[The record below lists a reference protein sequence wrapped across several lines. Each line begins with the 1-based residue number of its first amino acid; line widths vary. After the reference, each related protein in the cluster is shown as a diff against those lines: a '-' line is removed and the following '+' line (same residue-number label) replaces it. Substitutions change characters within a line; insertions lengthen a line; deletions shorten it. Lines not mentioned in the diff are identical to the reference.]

1 MPMNNSQLSSMWGG
15 MPGRSMGMGRGMM
28 EFGMGGSLPGPP
40 RERGEE
46 DEEVAAE
53 DEEDM
58 GVIET
63 YSNYKP
69 SKLKVGL
76 PHPDPVVETASL
88 ASVESADVWY
98 TLSLPPDVINERQL
112 SALQLESITYACQRH
127 DTIMPSGERAG
138 FLIGDGA
145 GVGKGRTIAGI
156 IYENYLKGRKRA
168 IWVSVSNDLKYDA
181 ERDLADI
188 GAEGI
193 DVYFLSKM
201 KYAKINSQINGN
213 IRKGVIFATYSALI
227 GESQGGGKYKSRLKQ
242 LLHWCGDDFD
252 GCIVFD
258 ECHKAKNLC
267 PSGAGKPTK
276 TGQTVLELQ
285 NKLPK
290 ARVVYAS
297 ATGASE
303 PKHMAYMVRLGI
315 WGPGSPFRDFNDFL
329 GAVKKRGVG
338 AMEIVAM
345 DMKLR
350 GMYIARQ
357 LSFQGVSFRID
368 EVELDEELR
377 RVYNK
382 SVDLWV
388 ELLHKFTEAADLIDA
403 EKKMKK
409 TMWGQFWSSHQR
421 FFKYLCIA
429 SKVKHVCR
437 VAEEMQRMGKCV
449 VIGLQSTGEAR
460 TLEAVEREEELT
472 DFVSTSK
479 GVLQSLVEKHFPAP
493 DRGKITKILG
503 LGGKSTS
510 LLDELGISTERNG
523 KKKGGDMKVDLGKRK
538 VKRQAAAKAAKKV
551 KVDYDHD
558 GEADSDFE
566 ISDEEIAD
574 EEEDEEEYEESEASE
589 SDFNPFGSD
598 SDSDN
603 EDPWEKRGGKRTK
616 KKPKPKK
623 DKVDPFAHLVLGRK
637 DENGMRE
644 APPDT
649 SRVERAV
656 RMKEDLLTK
665 IEELG
670 HDLPANTLDHL
681 IDELGGPSLVAEM
694 TGRKGR
700 VVMDDKTG
708 EFRYESRSTDESV
721 SLEML
726 NCTEKERFMNG
737 DKYVA
742 IISEAASSGISL
754 QADRRVKNRKRR
766 VHMTLELPWS
776 ADRAIQQFGR
786 THRSNQISAPEY
798 VLLISDLAGE
808 HRFASI
814 VAKRLESLG
823 ALTHGD
829 RRATESR
836 DLSKFNIDNKYG
848 RAALEATFKAIMGYE
863 TPLVR
868 PPDEYQGD
876 FFKDIADGLVGVGLI
891 TSSEDC
897 PGVLTLDKGYNEMSK
912 FLNRI
917 LGMHVEKQNLLFKY
931 FSDTLAAIISQA
943 KRSGRYDQGILDV
956 GMTKEDRVELVK
968 THCFTRKHATGKAKI
983 ELHVL
988 QVERGMSWEAA
999 EQKKEEGAQDENE
1012 GYWLSMQVRNGKK
1025 TAILALMDETSKK
1038 GKNKKPDSKLFYVY
1052 RPNTGQE
1059 LKKKYKKVDGDE
1071 CKKHWNMQFESSAK
1085 TCSHAFWKGNCK
1097 NRMGGMECEIGL
1109 RRKTYNVLTGS
1120 VLSVWTL
1127 VESVLT
1133 NDGQKKG
1140 QHAKMQVVRMRL
1152 EDSEGAEGPQ
1162 KGRRIVGTLIPT
1174 TAVDQLVK
1182 MLGSGAEE
1190 NEEIIH

>member
-1 MPMNNSQLSSMWGG
+1 
-15 MPGRSMGMGRGMM
+15 M
-28 EFGMGGSLPGPP
+28 EQ
-40 RERGEE
+40 E

-63 YSNYKP
+63 YANYKP
-69 SKLKVGL
+69 TKLKVGL
-76 PHPDPVVETASL
+76 PHPDQVVETASL
-88 ASVESADVWY
+88 ASVEPADVWY
-98 TLSLPPDVINERQL
+98 ELSLPEEVINERKL
-112 SALQLESITYACQRH
+112 SALQLESIVYASQQH
-127 DTIMPSGERAG
+127 EQFLPDGNRAG

-145 GVGKGRTIAGI
+145 GVGKGRTIAGV

-181 ERDLADI
+181 ERDLTDI
-188 GAEGI
+188 GADKI
-193 DVYFLSKM
+193 DVFFLSKM
-201 KYAKINSQINGN
+201 KYAKINSAVNN
-213 IRKGVIFATYSALI
+213 NVKKGVLFATYSALI

-242 LLHWCGDDFD
+242 ILHWCGDDFD
-252 GCIVFD
+252 GCIIFD

-329 GAVKKRGVG
+329 GAVEKRGVG

-357 LSFQGVSFRID
+357 LSFTGVSFRID
-368 EVELDEELR
+368 EVELPDELR
-377 RVYNK
+377 DVYNK

-388 ELLHKFTEAADLIDA
+388 EMLHKFTEAADLIDA

-437 VAEEMQRMGKCV
+437 VAEENQRLGKCI

-460 TLEAVEREEELT
+460 TIEQVEREEELT

-479 GVLQSLVEKHFPAP
+479 GVLQALVEKHFPAP

-503 LGGKSTS
+503 IGDKSQNT
-510 LLDELGISTERNG
+510 LLDELGINSESRNG
-523 KKKGGDMKVDLGKRK
+523 KKAASNDSSVVGKRNR
-538 VKRQAAAKAAKKV
+538 RQAATKASKKV
-551 KVDYDHD
+551 KIDYDD
-558 GEADSDFE
+558 ENDSDFE
-566 ISDEEIAD
+566 MSEDDAEAEE
-574 EEEDEEEYEESEASE
+574 EEEDFDESGASE
-589 SDFNPFGSD
+589 SDFNPFGSE
-598 SDSDN
+598 SDSDCD
-603 EDPWEKRGGKRTK
+603 DPWERRGKQNKGKK
-616 KKPKPKK
+616 SKKPKKEK
-623 DKVDPFAHLVLGRK
+623 TDPFAHLVMGKK
-637 DENGMRE
+637 DENGVRS

-649 SRVERAV
+649 DRVERAI
-656 RMKEDLLTK
+656 RMKEELLVK
-665 IEELG
+665 IEDLG
-670 HDLPANTLDHL
+670 GALPANTLDEL
-681 IDELGGPSLVAEM
+681 IDELGGPSLVSEM

-721 SLEML
+721 SLELL
-726 NCTEKERFMNG
+726 NCTEKDRFMNG
-737 DKYVA
+737 EKFVA

-754 QADRRVKNRKRR
+754 QADKRVKNRKRR

-786 THRSNQISAPEY
+786 THRSNQVSAPEY
-798 VLLISDLAGE
+798 ILLISDLAGE

-829 RRATESR
+829 RRAGEAR

-863 TPLVR
+863 QPIVK
-868 PPDEYQGD
+868 PPSDYDGD

-931 FSDTLAAIISQA
+931 FSDTLAAIIQSA

-956 GMTKEDRVELVK
+956 GMTKEDHVELVK
-968 THCFTRKHATGKAKI
+968 THTFMRKHATGKAKI

-988 QVERGMSWEAA
+988 HVERGMSWDMALE
-999 EQKKEEGAQDENE
+999 KEKLLEENE
-1012 GYWLSMQVRNGKK
+1012 QEGGFWVSHQVRNGKK
-1025 TAILALMDETSKK
+1025 TAIFALFDDSSRKSGKK
-1038 GKNKKPDSKLFYVY
+1038 EKKEDNKLFFVY
-1052 RPNTGQE
+1052 RPNTGQQVKQESLAE
-1059 LKKKYKKVDGDE
+1059 LKKKYKKVKSDE
-1071 CKKHWNMQFESSAK
+1071 GKEWWDKQFDSSLK

-1097 NRMGGMECEIGL
+1097 NRSVGMECEVGL

-1120 VLSVWTL
+1120 VLSVWAK

-1152 EDSEGAEGPQ
+1152 EE
-1162 KGRRIVGTLIPT
+1162 GRRLVGTLIPG
-1174 TAVDQLVK
+1174 TAMDHLVK
-1182 MLGSGAEE
+1182 AMGQGAEE
-1190 NEEIIH
+1190 NEETIH